1 MDQKILEL
9 LHKNK
14 EVAFATAVDSK
25 HHVLMNHSTNAC
37 SL

>member
-9 LHKNK
+9 FHKNK
-14 EVAFATAVDSK
+14 EVAFATAVDGK
-25 HHVLMNHSTNAC
+25 PHVLVNHSTNAC